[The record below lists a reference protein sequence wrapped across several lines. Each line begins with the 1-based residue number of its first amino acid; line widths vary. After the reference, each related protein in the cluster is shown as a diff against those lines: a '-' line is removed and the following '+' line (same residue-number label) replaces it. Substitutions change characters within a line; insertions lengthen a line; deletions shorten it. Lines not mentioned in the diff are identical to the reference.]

1 MQTKVTQALVRA
13 RLEGNLFEIL
23 VCLGLAYRS
32 QRLAKILPMGAGGV
46 GRASTV
52 ALLVRLAPQQVRRAF
67 GCPDPSRDGI
77 VWKSRHSQN
86 PGRMV

>member
-1 MQTKVTQALVRA
+1 MQIKVTQALVRA

-23 VCLGLAYRS
+23 VCLGLACRS

-52 ALLVRLAPQQVRRAF
+52 ALLARLAPQQVRRAF
-67 GCPDPSRDGI
+67 GCLDPPRDGV

-86 PGRMV
+86 PGGTV